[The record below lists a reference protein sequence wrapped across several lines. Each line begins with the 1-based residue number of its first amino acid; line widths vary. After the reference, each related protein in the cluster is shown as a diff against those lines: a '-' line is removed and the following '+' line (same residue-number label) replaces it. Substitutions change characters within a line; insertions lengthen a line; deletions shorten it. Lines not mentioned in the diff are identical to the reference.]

1 MTEELETQIEVAP
14 DHESKRSTLTR
25 RSVLGGAALALT
37 GAALA
42 ACSTNSS
49 ADQTGTGA
57 TTTSLLK
64 KIQDRGQLNVT
75 TSLLYPPEFFKD
87 SSGKPAG
94 YDIDVLNMVAK
105 DLNVKLNII
114 DVPDNAANIANVQSG
129 KADLVSAGLVNTP
142 KRALVMN
149 FTKGYV
155 PYTQILMVTV
165 NGGINSVADLNKP
178 GKKITALQASTAFFR
193 AQLLFPKATVTPLAQ
208 DQALLS
214 VATGKADACLVEDYL
229 AKPFIAQHSNVKLMN
244 NGQGVATEFGCWGVI
259 AGDYLWWRWL
269 DNWISYNIDNAQLPG
284 MYTNTFGLP
293 PAARGSSMR
302 KSRDSCSCVRSG
314 SGMRRVRSIVSAV
327 ATIVA
332 PRPCALATGSCR
344 SWLSM
349 RVPLRRSGAMLS
361 TGVRVVQGTIRCAC
375 RRSYRRGRSRFLR
388 GRGPR
393 RIRGRLH
400 TRAARRTPCAG

>member
-1 MTEELETQIEVAP
+1 MSDEKEGERKDDGRVSDRLGAAV
-14 DHESKRSTLTR
+14 SRRTL
-25 RSVLGGAALALT
+25 LGGAALAI
-37 GAALA
+37 GGVALA
-42 ACSTNSS
+42 ACNSNSPSNGAQASGSTE
-49 ADQTGTGA
+49 
-57 TTTSLLK
+57 SLLK
-64 KIQDRGQLNVT
+64 TIQSRGQLNVT

-87 SSGKPAG
+87 STGKPAG
-94 YDIDVLNMVAK
+94 YDIDILNLVAK

-165 NGGINSVADLNKP
+165 SGGINSVADLNKP

-284 MYTNTFGLP
+284 MYTNTFGLAWVHP
-293 PAARGSSMR
+293 S
-302 KSRDSCSCVRSG
+302 
-314 SGMRRVRSIVSAV
+314 
-327 ATIVA
+327 
-332 PRPCALATGSCR
+332 
-344 SWLSM
+344 
-349 RVPLRRSGAMLS
+349 
-361 TGVRVVQGTIRCAC
+361 
-375 RRSYRRGRSRFLR
+375 
-388 GRGPR
+388 
-393 RIRGRLH
+393 
-400 TRAARRTPCAG
+400 

>member
-1 MTEELETQIEVAP
+1 MSEELKV
-14 DHESKRSTLTR
+14 DGRDESAVRSRISRITR
-25 RSVLGGAALALT
+25 RSLLGTAALTLSGAALVACQT
-37 GAALA
+37 G
-42 ACSTNSS
+42 SS
-49 ADQTGTGA
+49 GGGTQSGTGA
-57 TTTSLLK
+57 SSESLLK
-64 KIQDRGQLNVT
+64 KVQGRGQLNVT

-155 PYTQILMVTV
+155 PYTQILMVPV
-165 NGGINSVADLNKP
+165 NGANSVAELNQA
-178 GKKITALQASTAFFR
+178 GKKITALTASTAFFR

-244 NGQGVATEFGCWGVI
+244 NGQAVATEFGCWGVP

-284 MYTNTFGLP
+284 MYTNTFGLNWVHP
-293 PAARGSSMR
+293 S
-302 KSRDSCSCVRSG
+302 
-314 SGMRRVRSIVSAV
+314 
-327 ATIVA
+327 
-332 PRPCALATGSCR
+332 
-344 SWLSM
+344 
-349 RVPLRRSGAMLS
+349 
-361 TGVRVVQGTIRCAC
+361 
-375 RRSYRRGRSRFLR
+375 
-388 GRGPR
+388 
-393 RIRGRLH
+393 
-400 TRAARRTPCAG
+400 

>member
-1 MTEELETQIEVAP
+1 MSDEIEGEEKPAP
-14 DHESKRSTLTR
+14 SGLSSSVSRRTL
-25 RSVLGGAALALT
+25 LGGAALAIG

-42 ACSTNSS
+42 ACNNASSTGGNAQASGS
-49 ADQTGTGA
+49 
-57 TTTSLLK
+57 TTSLLQT
-64 KIQDRGQLNVT
+64 IQSRGQLNVT

-129 KADLVSAGLVNTP
+129 KADMVSAGLVNTP

-155 PYTQILMVTV
+155 PYTQILMVTTS
-165 NGGINSVADLNKP
+165 GGINAVADLNKA
-178 GKKITALQASTAFFR
+178 GKTITALQASTAFFR
-193 AQLLFPKATVTPLAQ
+193 AQLLFPKATVLPLAQ
-208 DQALLS
+208 DEALLD

-244 NGQGVATEFGCWGVI
+244 NGQSVATEFGCWGVL

-284 MYTNTFGLP
+284 MYTNTFGLNWVHP
-293 PAARGSSMR
+293 S
-302 KSRDSCSCVRSG
+302 
-314 SGMRRVRSIVSAV
+314 
-327 ATIVA
+327 
-332 PRPCALATGSCR
+332 
-344 SWLSM
+344 
-349 RVPLRRSGAMLS
+349 
-361 TGVRVVQGTIRCAC
+361 
-375 RRSYRRGRSRFLR
+375 
-388 GRGPR
+388 
-393 RIRGRLH
+393 
-400 TRAARRTPCAG
+400 